1 MDTQTDVDLSM
12 SLPSES
18 VTECFVPNLNDQY
31 LLDARMKKKCP
42 AKVTKIKL
50 QSKYD
55 ESLPL

>member
-1 MDTQTDVDLSM
+1 MDTQKDVDLFM

-18 VTECFVPNLNDQY
+18 TPECFVPNLNDQY

-42 AKVTKIKL
+42 EKVSKIKL